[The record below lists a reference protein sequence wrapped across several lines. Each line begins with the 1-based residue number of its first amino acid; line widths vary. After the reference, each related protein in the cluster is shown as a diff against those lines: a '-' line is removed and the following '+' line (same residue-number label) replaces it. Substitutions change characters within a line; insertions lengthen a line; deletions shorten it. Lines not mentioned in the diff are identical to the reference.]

1 MSDYKYLKDPLS
13 YYYPSLEPREHLF
26 PAKLRVPSV
35 SDLMDDEIWQE
46 FCTKREQYKAEV
58 DAHWREADELEWQR
72 KFRKLDLLEDL
83 AKECGLEDRD
93 PREIEGIFND
103 CWYHEISLGV
113 DAVVKRF
120 FEKVSFMKRENDDEN
135 LKG

>member
-1 MSDYKYLKDPLS
+1 MNDYKYLKDPLS

-35 SDLMDDEIWQE
+35 YDLMDDEVWKE
-46 FCTKREQYKAEV
+46 FVEKRDHYKAEV
-58 DAHWREADELEWQR
+58 DAYWREADELEWQR
-72 KFRKLDLLEDL
+72 KFRKQDLLEDL
-83 AKECGLEDRD
+83 IKECGLQNWD
-93 PREIEGIFND
+93 PRVVVDLFED

-120 FEKVSFMKRENDDEN
+120 FEKVSSQKDFYRKEN
-135 LKG
+135 LES